1 MRKTTLIIL
10 IISLFVGCN
19 ESIKNDRK
27 GDLSFKD
34 NENSDVEANYVI
46 QNPVKSDSMNWVLF
60 PLKLE
65 IKDEKKSGYKNR
77 LSYKPKNYWNV
88 LFNNYRTNESRM
100 LSDSIKMII
109 NSISAQG
116 YSSSRSGM
124 NKVKK
129 DVIFYSIII
138 DDFNENKKLDLNDPE
153 YLFISEYGGHNL
165 TQISPHF
172 EHLISWTTTNK
183 GAIII
188 FQTRSDTDN
197 NKQFDDS
204 DEIVSYIYDLEK
216 KNLTRIFT
224 KDFTTKVN
232 EIFDSQWKKKK

>member
-1 MRKTTLIIL
+1 MSKTTLIIL
-10 IISLFVGCN
+10 IISLLVGCN

-27 GDLSFKD
+27 GDLSLKD

-46 QNPVKSDSMNWVLF
+46 QNPIKSDSTNWVLF

-65 IKDEKKSGYKNR
+65 IKGEKNSGYKSR
-77 LSYKPKNYWNV
+77 LSYKPKIYWNV

-100 LSDSIKMII
+100 LSDSMKMII

-124 NKVKK
+124 NKVRK
-129 DVIFYSIII
+129 DVILYSIIT

-165 TQISPHF
+165 TQISPRF
-172 EHLISWTTTNK
+172 EHLMVILPKNKTT
-183 GAIII
+183 G
-188 FQTRSDTDN
+188 
-197 NKQFDDS
+197 
-204 DEIVSYIYDLEK
+204 
-216 KNLTRIFT
+216 
-224 KDFTTKVN
+224 
-232 EIFDSQWKKKK
+232 